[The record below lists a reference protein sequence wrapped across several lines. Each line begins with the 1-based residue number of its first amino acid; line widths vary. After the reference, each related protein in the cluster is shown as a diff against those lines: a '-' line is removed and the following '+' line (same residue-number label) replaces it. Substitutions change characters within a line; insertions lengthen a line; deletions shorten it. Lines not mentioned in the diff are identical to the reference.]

1 MVGAATAFDAAAVA
15 ASRLIFFFFLALE
28 DVAAA
33 VPKPPLPLPPRAIE
47 GIGERGVDGERKAP
61 NERLLTAAAAAAAA
75 AEGDAD
81 IGECTPPGR
90 ALALEGVRRA
100 ASAGWAMGVAVGV
113 LRAKS

>member
-15 ASRLIFFFFLALE
+15 ASRLNFFFFLALE

-61 NERLLTAAAAAAAA
+61 NERLLTAAAAA
-75 AEGDAD
+75 EVDAD
-81 IGECTPPGR
+81 SGECTPPGR
-90 ALALEGVRRA
+90 ALALEGVCRA
-100 ASAGWAMGVAVGV
+100 ARAGWAIGVAVGV